1 MSVRI
6 TATEAARN
14 LSDFL
19 NRVRYRG
26 ESFLIVRNG
35 EEVGMLGPITS
46 GKPRTLRQLVEL
58 VKKMGPPDD
67 EFVSDLEEIH
77 RQQPALP
84 RDPWP
89 SS

>member
-14 LSDFL
+14 LSDLL

-35 EEVGMLGPITS
+35 EEVGMLAPISS
-46 GKPRTLRQLVEL
+46 GKSTTLRQLVEL
-58 VKKMGPPDD
+58 VKEMGPPDD
-67 EFVSDLEEIH
+67 DFVSDLEEIH
-77 RQQPALP
+77 RQQPSLP